1 MTINYVI
8 LEENLN
14 NLLFEKK
21 IHNLRTALPNY
32 ILDRLRERV
41 QIKMT
46 DVGITSDAE
55 ALFLDA
61 QNALD
66 ATFLKRLQ
74 DSLNLLGLSKNS
86 IDYIT
91 KIAKRSRQA
100 ALDELK
106 DKLLKAERIQFWK
119 DAGISANK
127 WKPFYECTEYTDQKT
142 LDKIKQQLK
151 LTDDQQKEFDRRVIA
166 RVFYVSGELR
176 ELVYDLLGKTG
187 KKVEDFK
194 IYAFIG
200 KDAWESFYLAKDG
213 KDKQAKTIIATTDRA
228 ERAKITALEKLGIQV
243 LIVDTDAEGRVDIVK
258 LTDMLGQ
265 QNICSI
271 LAEGGGSV
279 HGSLIE
285 NHLVDRVYFFI
296 APKIIGG
303 ANAKNPVMGSGISA
317 LNEAVELAETEVL
330 QLDGD
335 ILITGRVK

>member
-213 KDKQAKTIIATTDRA
+213 KDKQAKTSQKTLLKLVVGFGLGEPKAWDFMGVAKSAFVMRQDLVVLACIRCRYTDPM
-228 ERAKITALEKLGIQV
+228 EVMEIL
-243 LIVDTDAEGRVDIVK
+243 DYFAEG
-258 LTDMLGQ
+258 
-265 QNICSI
+265 
-271 LAEGGGSV
+271 
-279 HGSLIE
+279 E
-285 NHLVDRVYFFI
+285 N
-296 APKIIGG
+296 G
-303 ANAKNPVMGSGISA
+303 
-317 LNEAVELAETEVL
+317 EVL
-330 QLDGD
+330 YSN
-335 ILITGRVK
+335 IYN

>member
-127 WKPFYECTEYTDQKT
+127 WKPFHECTEYTDQKT

-151 LTDDQQKEFDRRVIA
+151 LTDDQQKELDRRVIA

-213 KDKQAKTIIATTDRA
+213 KDKQAKTSQKTLLKLVVGFGLEEPKAWDFMGVAKSAFVMRQDLVVLACIRCRYTDPM
-228 ERAKITALEKLGIQV
+228 EVMEIL
-243 LIVDTDAEGRVDIVK
+243 DYFAEG
-258 LTDMLGQ
+258 
-265 QNICSI
+265 
-271 LAEGGGSV
+271 
-279 HGSLIE
+279 E
-285 NHLVDRVYFFI
+285 N
-296 APKIIGG
+296 G
-303 ANAKNPVMGSGISA
+303 
-317 LNEAVELAETEVL
+317 EVL
-330 QLDGD
+330 YSN
-335 ILITGRVK
+335 IYN

>member
-119 DAGISANK
+119 EAGISTNK

-213 KDKQAKTIIATTDRA
+213 KDKQAKTSQKTLLKLVVGFGLEEPKAWDFMGVAKSAFVMRQDLVVLACIRCRYTDPM
-228 ERAKITALEKLGIQV
+228 EVMEIL
-243 LIVDTDAEGRVDIVK
+243 DYFAEG
-258 LTDMLGQ
+258 
-265 QNICSI
+265 
-271 LAEGGGSV
+271 
-279 HGSLIE
+279 E
-285 NHLVDRVYFFI
+285 N
-296 APKIIGG
+296 G
-303 ANAKNPVMGSGISA
+303 
-317 LNEAVELAETEVL
+317 EVL
-330 QLDGD
+330 YSN
-335 ILITGRVK
+335 IYN

>member
-213 KDKQAKTIIATTDRA
+213 KDKQAKTSQKTLLKLVVGFGLEEPKAWDFMGVAKSAFVMRQDLVVLACIRCRHTDPM
-228 ERAKITALEKLGIQV
+228 EVMEIL
-243 LIVDTDAEGRVDIVK
+243 DYFAEG
-258 LTDMLGQ
+258 
-265 QNICSI
+265 
-271 LAEGGGSV
+271 
-279 HGSLIE
+279 E
-285 NHLVDRVYFFI
+285 N
-296 APKIIGG
+296 G
-303 ANAKNPVMGSGISA
+303 
-317 LNEAVELAETEVL
+317 EVL
-330 QLDGD
+330 YSN
-335 ILITGRVK
+335 IYN

>member
-213 KDKQAKTIIATTDRA
+213 KDKQAKTSQKTLLKLVVGFGLEEPKAWDFMGVAKSAFVMRQDLVVLACIRCRYTDHM
-228 ERAKITALEKLGIQV
+228 EVMEIL
-243 LIVDTDAEGRVDIVK
+243 DYFAEG
-258 LTDMLGQ
+258 
-265 QNICSI
+265 
-271 LAEGGGSV
+271 
-279 HGSLIE
+279 E
-285 NHLVDRVYFFI
+285 N
-296 APKIIGG
+296 G
-303 ANAKNPVMGSGISA
+303 
-317 LNEAVELAETEVL
+317 EVL
-330 QLDGD
+330 YSN
-335 ILITGRVK
+335 IYN